1 MQKCDR
7 ERNHNNSPSVTTQ
20 IASKLF
26 GKVIP
31 KPLKFRKDS
40 SSPRM
45 TEQIQTLQLLLECI
59 SRDLKVLWIAK
70 KVSSMHLGG
79 NRRQGCPWA
88 KGLPDIKDWK
98 SNYEEAIKNDV
109 SEKLNNSPCLQKCWQ
124 DIPSERNGYVIS
136 SGFLKQL
143 GGPLYLM
150 AWLTVCRHWLA

>member
-79 NRRQGCPWA
+79 NRRWVPLSKRVAWY
-88 KGLPDIKDWK
+88 KRLKVKLWRSHK
-98 SNYEEAIKNDV
+98 KNDV
-109 SEKLNNSPCLQKCWQ
+109 PEKLNNSPCFQKSWQ
-124 DIPSERNGYVIS
+124 EIPSEGNGYVIS
-136 SGFLKQL
+136 SGFPKKL
-143 GGPLYLM
+143 GGPLLYLI
-150 AWLTVCRHWLA
+150 RRD